1 MPEDEGPD
9 GPGDITDAIG
19 RQRRHDCDCRGPRW
33 EEYLGKDQGSRCGV
47 NEEVMVPQRRP
58 DPAARRRLLRLVRP
72 FWLVFGRL
80 CHLGLL
86 RFFCLIA
93 LVGRSSSNGL
103 QKIYTMEPRS
113 SCGANTD
120 GCTCRYQVDPA
131 RLTKPIYRLGER
143 SLYLPGSLATGWL

>member
-1 MPEDEGPD
+1 MPEDEGSD

-19 RQRRHDCDCRGPRW
+19 RQRRHDCDCWVPGW
-33 EEYLGKDQGSRCGV
+33 EEYLRKDQGSRCGV
-47 NEEVMVPQRRP
+47 NEEVIVLQRRP

-86 RFFCLIA
+86 RFFLFDSACRA
-93 LVGRSSSNGL
+93 AVFGWPP
-103 QKIYTMEPRS
+103 KIHTMEPRS

-120 GCTCRYQVDPA
+120 GC
-131 RLTKPIYRLGER
+131 
-143 SLYLPGSLATGWL
+143 